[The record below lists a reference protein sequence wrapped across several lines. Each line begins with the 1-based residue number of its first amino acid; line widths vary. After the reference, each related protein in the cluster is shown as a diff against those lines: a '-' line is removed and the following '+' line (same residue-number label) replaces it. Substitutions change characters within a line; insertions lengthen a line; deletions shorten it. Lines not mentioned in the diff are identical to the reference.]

1 MPSTVLGSWLFRAF
15 GKHRL
20 SRNIIISSVGNS
32 FLAQPASTAVCHHC
46 GHFASEGITNFFLAG
61 NVTSEAMGGSTITEL
76 CVSGASC
83 VLISFGVVMAK
94 TVAVSKFETAIKTTK
109 GTLNI
114 HHPLVG

>member
-1 MPSTVLGSWLFRAF
+1 MSKV
-15 GKHRL
+15 GKSL
-20 SRNIIISSVGNS
+20 I
-32 FLAQPASTAVCHHC
+32 AQPASTAVCHHC
-46 GHFASEGITNFFLAG
+46 GHLASVGITNFFLAG
-61 NVTSEAMGGSTITEL
+61 IVTNGVIGISTITEL
-76 CVSGASC
+76 CVLGASC